1 MGIDELRQDAI
12 AMTRWE
18 QHKFFVLIAG
28 VILLST
34 FLVSAALS
42 LYNSSGAAQ
51 LDLSR
56 PGFQEVRKQATRDTT
71 TKTFPATGALDKA
84 ALDSFSRLYGEQT
97 AKVSQTQGFDA
108 AALSEESLQ
117 LLNADTTANAQQV
130 Q

>member
-1 MGIDELRQDAI
+1 MGIDELRQEAI
-12 AMTRWE
+12 AMTKWE

-34 FLVSAALS
+34 FLVSVALS

-56 PGFQEVRKQATRDTT
+56 PGYQEVRKQASRDTT
-71 TKTFPATGALDKA
+71 TKTFPATGALNKA
-84 ALDSFSRLYGEQT
+84 ALDSFSKLYDEQT
-97 AKVSQTQGFDA
+97 AKVVSTDAFDA

-117 LLNADTTANAQQV
+117 LLGSNDTGVVTQP
-130 Q
+130 

>member
-34 FLVSAALS
+34 FLVSVALS

-56 PGFQEVRKQATRDTT
+56 PGFQEVRKQASRDTT
-71 TKTFPATGALDKA
+71 TKTFPSTGTLDKA
-84 ALDSFSRLYGEQT
+84 ALDNFSKLYSEQA

-117 LLNADTTANAQQV
+117 LLNADTTANTQPAQ
-130 Q
+130 

>member
-12 AMTRWE
+12 AMTRWQ

-34 FLVSAALS
+34 FLVSVALS

-56 PGFQEVRKQATRDTT
+56 PGFQEVRKQASRDTT
-71 TKTFPATGALDKA
+71 TKTFPSTGTLDKA
-84 ALDSFSRLYGEQT
+84 ALDSFSKLYSEQA

>member
-34 FLVSAALS
+34 FLVSVALS

-56 PGFQEVRKQATRDTT
+56 PGFQEVRKQATRI
-71 TKTFPATGALDKA
+71 
-84 ALDSFSRLYGEQT
+84 
-97 AKVSQTQGFDA
+97 
-108 AALSEESLQ
+108 
-117 LLNADTTANAQQV
+117 
-130 Q
+130 